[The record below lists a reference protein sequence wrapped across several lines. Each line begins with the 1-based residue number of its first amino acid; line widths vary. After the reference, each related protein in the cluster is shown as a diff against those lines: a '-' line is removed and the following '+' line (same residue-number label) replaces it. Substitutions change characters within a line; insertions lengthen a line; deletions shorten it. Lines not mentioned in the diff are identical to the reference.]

1 MGANA
6 LAFSIGLGI
15 GGIFGFVLG
24 AVFFQSL
31 ASMFTMM

>member
-6 LAFSIGLGI
+6 VAFSVGLGI
-15 GGIFGFVLG
+15 GGVFGFVLG

-31 ASMFTMM
+31 ASLFTMM